1 MLNIHGIIRR
11 FSLMLFFAGF
21 GVQAAAATADIQWV
35 PETIKGGFTV
45 NVPSIDNDVLIG
57 EIATLKIALIRDKQ
71 LLSSKV
77 EQKRFKSK
85 DTVLAALLPGGMIY
99 AAYKKSAHAQA
110 VKDVEQV
117 SSQIKEIT
125 TDLAALTTIDG
136 PILIAQVD

>member
-1 MLNIHGIIRR
+1 MLNIHSIVRR
-11 FSLMLFFAGF
+11 LGLMLIFAGF
-21 GVQAAAATADIQWV
+21 GIPAAAAGVDIQWAPKTV
-35 PETIKGGFTV
+35 KGGFTV
-45 NVPSIDNDVLIG
+45 KVPSIDNDVLID
-57 EIATLKIALIRDKQ
+57 EIAALKIALIRDKQ

-136 PILIAQVD
+136 PILIAQVR